1 MTEVIYLI
9 GSQIRKLRKNH
20 HLTQQQLAEHLHIS
34 PSSVGMW
41 EQERRDPDT
50 DMLLKI
56 ADFFD
61 VTVDYLL
68 GRETTTSTQQ
78 TLIAETIQK
87 IESLNLLTESINQL
101 AEQLKETLPKE

>member
-1 MTEVIYLI
+1 ML
-9 GSQIRKLRKNH
+9 GKQLKKLRTQKG
-20 HLTQQQLAEHLHIS
+20 LTQKQLGEYLHIS
-34 PSSVGMW
+34 KSSVGMW
-41 EQERRDPDT
+41 ESEQRDPDT
-50 DMLLKI
+50 DMLLTL
-56 ADFFD
+56 ADFYG

-78 TLIAETIQK
+78 ILIAETIWK